1 MPRRAEPWPEMATAE
16 RRASKPLSHFIGEM
30 TDEQATR
37 VLAIFNRHR
46 VSREQPAVQPAQP
59 DAA

>member
-1 MPRRAEPWPEMATAE
+1 MAAE
-16 RRASKPLSHFIGEM
+16 RKATRPLSHFIGEM
-30 TDEQATR
+30 TDEQAIC

-46 VSREQPAVQPAQP
+46 ASREQPAVQPAQP